1 MFAHITWHTWRRV
14 GCIDARAA
22 HDVRIAAVSA
32 GKRSGV
38 QVIKGEVLANHV
50 HLLVSFRPDTR
61 LSDFLRLAKSIAAT
75 RANRRVFGAVR
86 WARGYYVATIHKSD
100 VPRILRYIE
109 EQFKRHPDL
118 IPRGVRIFDPGDA
131 GDCQYIGHK
140 QSF

>member
-38 QVIKGEVLANHV
+38 QVIKGEVLAN
-50 HLLVSFRPDTR
+50 
-61 LSDFLRLAKSIAAT
+61 
-75 RANRRVFGAVR
+75 RRVLGAVR

-118 IPRGVRIFDPGDA
+118 IPRG
-131 GDCQYIGHK
+131 
-140 QSF
+140 